1 MCGLKW
7 PRLVSSALPCW
18 GERARQTEGQTER
31 KRTKANKPWI
41 FFPLRCNGKAREENE
56 FLLGTRIV

>member
-1 MCGLKW
+1 MWAEEAQACFLCPAMLGRESKID
-7 PRLVSSALPCW
+7 R
-18 GERARQTEGQTER
+18 GTDR

-41 FFPLRCNGKAREENE
+41 FFPLRCNEKAREENE